1 VGAGLARS
9 GLARRTA
16 LGTATLLIGANLPD
30 VDVLAYVDG
39 PGADLAF
46 RRGWTHGIPA
56 LIVLP
61 FLLTGALLL
70 LNRGIRRAGR
80 AGLPSGVV
88 PHEILLLSAVSILTH
103 PILDTLNTYGVRWL
117 MPFAGR
123 WFYGDTLFIVDP
135 WLWLVLTMGL
145 VLGRGRGRKRARGF
159 NDRGTRPARVALGVA
174 GAYVVG
180 MAALGLAARTI
191 TQREL
196 ESDGGRIDQLM
207 VGPRPLTPLV
217 RQVVAA
223 EGNWYRVA
231 TFRWLSRPHLD
242 PASERRFPRPRPD
255 DPALAA
261 ARATPAGERFLLWA
275 RFPAVQVEPGPAGGS
290 LIHLI
295 DLRYANRPDTGF
307 GTVTVASASPPAE
320 LSR

>member
-30 VDVLAYVDG
+30 IDVLAYLDG

-56 LIVLP
+56 LLVLP
-61 FLLTGALLL
+61 FLLTGAMLLL
-70 LNRGIRRAGR
+70 DRALRRARR

-88 PHEILLLSAVSILTH
+88 PREILLLSAVSVLTH

-117 MPFAGR
+117 MPFAGQ

-135 WLWLVLTMGL
+135 WMWLALAMGL
-145 VLGRGRGRKRARGF
+145 VAGRGRKPARGF
-159 NDRGTRPARVALGVA
+159 SDRGTRAARIGLGVA
-174 GAYVVG
+174 AVYVLG
-180 MAALGLAARTI
+180 MAVLGVAARNI
-191 TQREL
+191 ARREL
-196 ESDGGRIDQLM
+196 ETGGGQIDRLM
-207 VGPRPLTPLV
+207 VAPRPLNPLV

-223 EGNWYRVA
+223 EGDWYRVA
-231 TFRWLSRPHLD
+231 TFRWLGRPHID

-255 DPALAA
+255 DPALTA
-261 ARATPAGERFLLWA
+261 ARATSLGGRFLMWA
-275 RFPAVQVEPGPAGGS
+275 RFPAVKVEPGPAGGS
-290 LIHLI
+290 RIHLI
-295 DLRYANRPDTGF
+295 DLRYADRPDAGF
-307 GTVTVASASPPAE
+307 GTVTVATASPPTA
-320 LSR
+320 LSP

>member
-30 VDVLAYVDG
+30 IDVLAYLDG

-61 FLLTGALLL
+61 FLLTGAMLLL
-70 LNRGIRRAGR
+70 DRAIRGAGR

-88 PHEILLLSAVSILTH
+88 PREILLLSAVSILTH

-135 WLWLVLTMGL
+135 WMWLVLALGL
-145 VLGRGRGRKRARGF
+145 VAGRRGRKTARGF
-159 NDRGTRPARVALGVA
+159 NHRGTRPARVALGVA
-174 GAYVVG
+174 AAYALG
-180 MAALGLAARTI
+180 MAVLGIAARSVAR
-191 TQREL
+191 REL
-196 ESDGGRIDQLM
+196 EAGGGRVDQLM
-207 VGPRPLTPLV
+207 VAPSPLTPLV

-223 EGNWYRVA
+223 EGASYRVA
-231 TFRWLSRPHLD
+231 TFRWLARPHLD
-242 PASERRFPRPRPD
+242 PASERRFPRPRAD
-255 DPALAA
+255 DPALTA
-261 ARATPAGERFLLWA
+261 ARATPLGARFLRWA
-275 RFPAVQVEPGPAGGS
+275 RFPAVQVQPRPAGGA

-295 DLRYANRPDTGF
+295 DLRYADRPDAGF
-307 GTVTVASASPPAE
+307 GAVTVATASPPAE